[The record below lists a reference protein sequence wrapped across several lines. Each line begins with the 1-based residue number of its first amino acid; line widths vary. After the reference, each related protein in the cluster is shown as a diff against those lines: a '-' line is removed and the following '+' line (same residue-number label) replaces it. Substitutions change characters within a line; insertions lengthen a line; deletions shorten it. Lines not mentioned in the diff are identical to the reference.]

1 MLSFRLKLSKARKE
15 KLRKKLNVA
24 EKAGDLALVKRLLS
38 ILAIGEGK
46 GISEV
51 ATILSVSAEAVRGWV
66 KRFLVGG
73 LRGLVSRKSPGRPP
87 KLNKT
92 QRKELARLIDA
103 GPAEAGYVG
112 NCWRSPM
119 IQHLIH
125 ERFGMM
131 YSVNYISQLLKNM
144 GFSYQKARF
153 VADHLNPEE
162 REQWL
167 QQTWP
172 EILRIA
178 KHKQAY
184 LLFGD
189 EASFPQWG
197 TLSYTW
203 ARKGQQPTIETS
215 GKRKGYK
222 VFGLIDYFTGRFFYK
237 CQEERLNSATYI
249 DYLEGILRQTRK
261 HIVLVQ
267 DGAPYHTSA
276 ATRAFF
282 EAHKDRLTVY
292 NLPSYSPDYNPIE
305 MLWKKVKEMGT
316 HLHYFPTFQDLKE
329 KVEETLLQ
337 FKSAKQEVLSLFG
350 LYDTA

>member
-1 MLSFRLKLSKARKE
+1 MLNFRLKLSKARKG
-15 KLRKKLNVA
+15 KLRKKLTVA
-24 EKAGDLALVKRLLS
+24 EKVGDLALVRRLLS
-38 ILAIGEGK
+38 ILAIDEGK
-46 GISEV
+46 GVIEV

-125 ERFGMM
+125 ERFGRM
-131 YSVNYISQLLKNM
+131 YSVNYISQLLKNL

-153 VADHLNPEE
+153 VAGHLNPEE

-189 EASFPQWG
+189 SAMRRPFH
-197 TLSYTW
+197 
-203 ARKGQQPTIETS
+203 S
-215 GKRKGYK
+215 G
-222 VFGLIDYFTGRFFYK
+222 
-237 CQEERLNSATYI
+237 E
-249 DYLEGILRQTRK
+249 
-261 HIVLVQ
+261 
-267 DGAPYHTSA
+267 P
-276 ATRAFF
+276 
-282 EAHKDRLTVY
+282 
-292 NLPSYSPDYNPIE
+292 
-305 MLWKKVKEMGT
+305 
-316 HLHYFPTFQDLKE
+316 
-329 KVEETLLQ
+329 
-337 FKSAKQEVLSLFG
+337 
-350 LYDTA
+350 